1 MFGSRRDPIG
11 CLIPVANFIGFSDR
25 VDCEGSR
32 LGMLENRPV
41 RLRHKILLAL
51 CESMAVSRK
60 IKLASEG
67 FVSHFHNLIT
77 KNNFKSLAVKKP
89 RIFGNQMFVR
99 VEEKYSTVLILFA
112 PTMLIALT
120 VTRRLPHTFSQRP
133 R

>member
-1 MFGSRRDPIG
+1 M
-11 CLIPVANFIGFSDR
+11 
-25 VDCEGSR
+25 
-32 LGMLENRPV
+32 

-60 IKLASEG
+60 IELA

-77 KNNFKSLAVKKP
+77 KNNFKGLTAKKP

-99 VEEKYSTVLILFA
+99 VKVKYSTVLILFA

>member
-51 CESMAVSRK
+51 CESMVVSRK
-60 IKLASEG
+60 IELA

-77 KNNFKSLAVKKP
+77 KNNFKGLTAKKP
-89 RIFGNQMFVR
+89 RICCNQIFVR
-99 VEEKYSTVLILFA
+99 VKEK
-112 PTMLIALT
+112 
-120 VTRRLPHTFSQRP
+120 
-133 R
+133 